1 MINDVLFSALYAVEN
16 TAASSTVS
24 ELLVPAAIVAGIG
37 LVAGVGLAIASAV
50 MAVPVDE
57 KAAAI
62 EEILPGANCGA
73 CGYSGCSG
81 YAKALSEGRAK
92 PGLCAP
98 GGDAAAA
105 QIGEILGQKVEAM
118 ERRSAVVHCIGT
130 EGNTTNVRE
139 YQGVQ
144 SCAASAQLYGG
155 SAACSFGCL
164 GYGDCVKA
172 CPYGAISVC
181 SGVASINPSIC
192 KACGLCVK
200 TCPRSII
207 SIEPL
212 GKAVPHCSN
221 HDKGGETRK
230 ICKTG
235 CIGCMRC
242 VKACTTGAVTISAFC
257 ATVDST
263 KCSSCGECIKVCPNH
278 VISLSH
284 LPIKPQTEEEAEF

>member
-1 MINDVLFSALYAVEN
+1 MINELITSALEAG
-16 TAASSTVS
+16 AASSSFPVGD
-24 ELLVPAAIVAGIG
+24 LLLPAAIVGGIG
-37 LVAGVGLAIASAV
+37 LIAGVGLAIASAV

-57 KAAAI
+57 KATAI

-81 YAKALSEGRAK
+81 YAKALSEGKAK

-98 GGDAAAA
+98 GGDATAA
-105 QIGEILGQKVEAM
+105 QIGEILGQKVDVM
-118 ERRSAVVHCIGT
+118 EKKTAVVHCIGT
-130 EGNTTNVRE
+130 ESNVANVRE
-139 YQGVQ
+139 YQGIQ

-155 SAACSFGCL
+155 PSACSFGCL
-164 GYGDCVKA
+164 GFGDCAAA
-172 CPYGAISVC
+172 CPYNAITVC
-181 SGVASINPSIC
+181 SGVASINPAVC
-192 KACGLCVK
+192 RACGLCVK

-242 VKACTTGAVTISAFC
+242 VKACTTGAVTISTFC
-257 ATVDST
+257 AIVDST
-263 KCSSCGECIKVCPNH
+263 KCTSCGECVKVCPNH

-284 LPIKPQTEEEAEF
+284 LPIKPMENSEEDF